1 MESTATTPSKVAIKW
16 AIIYVLISIVLTY
29 VFQFLGLALDSPV
42 KYVTYLVFIGLLLIG
57 QKEYR
62 DRLGGFVTFGQA
74 FVEGLLFAV
83 FSGIMIGIFT
93 YIYFSILSPE
103 MWTQTLAAQ
112 REKMEA
118 GGNLSAEQVDK
129 AMEITSKYGV
139 MIAAVAIIIV
149 TPIMGA
155 VVALIGAAIFK
166 KERSVLDIEQ
176 STDYTDPAV

>member
-1 MESTATTPSKVAIKW
+1 MESTPTTPSKVAFKW
-16 AIIYVLISIVLTY
+16 AVIYVLISIVLTY

-62 DRLGGFVTFGQA
+62 DRLGGFITFGQA

-103 MWTQTLAAQ
+103 MWTQTLAVQ

-129 AMEITSKYGV
+129 AMEITTKYGV
-139 MIAAVAIIIV
+139 MIAAVVIIIV

-155 VVALIGAAIFK
+155 VIALIGAAIFK
-166 KERSVLDIEQ
+166 KERSLLDIEQ
-176 STDYTDPAV
+176 SKEYTDPAV